1 MNENGYYINH
11 ATDRKW
17 IIILIINLDEP
28 HVGCIIMIAKMFV
41 DMFPHTAVNLWYVST
56 NKNH

>member
-1 MNENGYYINH
+1 
-11 ATDRKW
+11 
-17 IIILIINLDEP
+17 
-28 HVGCIIMIAKMFV
+28 MIAKMFV